1 MTQTP
6 WWSLHDFVPGRARGN
21 HLERSAMLPLTSWWP
36 SLPGNVRGALWI
48 VLSAVIFTAMTA
60 LIKDVGTRINTFE
73 IAFFRSFFG
82 VLVLLP
88 LVARNGWRET
98 LRPKRVD
105 FILARGVTGSIA
117 LITIIYALSHLP
129 LADVTG
135 ISFSRSLWLI
145 VLAIFFLG
153 ESPNWQRWIAT
164 GIGFV
169 GVWIIV
175 QPSMGMHPAAAAAV
189 LNALFVAMSVALIKR
204 MTSTDSPL
212 TILFWGMAIP
222 MVVTAAPAAIAWQTP
237 TMTEFVLLAIIGVG
251 LSAGHSCLI
260 HGLRVGEATAVM
272 PFDYTRLLFAAFAG
286 FLFFG
291 EMPSINTV
299 LGALLIAAAAL
310 YIARREVRIGGTEE
324 EDPV

>member
-1 MTQTP
+1 MN
-6 WWSLHDFVPGRARGN
+6 SV
-21 HLERSAMLPLTSWWP
+21 TSWWP
-36 SLPGNVRGALWI
+36 SLPGNVRGTLWI
-48 VLSAVIFTAMTA
+48 LMSAILFTAMTA

-73 IAFFRSFFG
+73 IAFFRSLFG

-98 LRPKRVD
+98 LRPKRLD
-105 FILARGVTGSIA
+105 FILARGITGSVA
-117 LITIIYALSHLP
+117 LITIVYALTHLP

-153 ESPNWQRWIAT
+153 ESPNWQRWVAT
-164 GIGFV
+164 IVGFV

-175 QPSMGMHPAAAAAV
+175 QPSMGMHPAAVAAI

-204 MTSTDSPL
+204 MTSSDSPL

-222 MVVTAAPAAIAWQTP
+222 MLVTAAPTILVWQTP
-237 TMTEFVLLAIIGVG
+237 TMSEFVLLAIIGVG
-251 LSAGHSCLI
+251 LSAGHSGLI

-272 PFDYTRLLFAAFAG
+272 PFDYTRLIFAAFAG

-291 EMPSINTV
+291 EIPSMNTV
-299 LGALLIAAAAL
+299 LGALLIAASAL
-310 YIARREVRIGGTEE
+310 YIARREARNGTEE

>member
-1 MTQTP
+1 
-6 WWSLHDFVPGRARGN
+6 
-21 HLERSAMLPLTSWWP
+21 MLPLTSWWP
-36 SLPGNVRGALWI
+36 TLPGNVRGALWI
-48 VLSAVIFTAMTA
+48 LCSAVIFTAMTA
-60 LIKDVGTRINTFE
+60 LIKLVGARINTFE

-88 LVARNGWRET
+88 LVARNGWAKT
-98 LRPKRVD
+98 LRPKRID
-105 FILARGVTGSIA
+105 FMLARGVTGSVA
-117 LITIIYALSHLP
+117 LITIVFALSHMP

-145 VLAIFFLG
+145 VIAIFFLG
-153 ESPNWQRWIAT
+153 ERPKWQRWAAT
-164 GIGFV
+164 IVGFV

-175 QPSMGMHPAAAAAV
+175 QPTAGMHPAAAAAV

-204 MTSTDSPL
+204 MTTTDSPL

-222 MVVTAAPAAIAWQTP
+222 MLVTAAPAFLAWQTP
-237 TMTEFVLLAIIGVG
+237 TLEDFFLLAIIGVG
-251 LSAGHSCLI
+251 LSAGHSCVI

-272 PFDYTRLLFAAFAG
+272 PFDYTRLIFAAFAG

-291 EMPSINTV
+291 EVPSINTV

-310 YIARREVRIGGTEE
+310 FIARREARNRTGK